1 LPVIVLAGEEEYEI
15 WQRAKALKK
24 ELVDPQWESFNF
36 ARIDNPDLKE
46 VIDAA
51 ATVPFGPGN
60 RMVLFDQCALFTKKR
75 GAKDDD
81 ASSGSASKSAK
92 LVDDF
97 AAALKSV
104 PPNTYLVFSCIA
116 NFDSSLKT
124 SKAAA
129 AVAKLENFEKVRY
142 ASWSQNEKL
151 ISFCNKEA
159 KRCNAYIED
168 DACFYLAEST
178 DTNLRQIAQEIQK
191 AATYILPEQTIR
203 LEHVQLLSPHISHV
217 FQLLEY
223 WAAGKHDKVL
233 ESLAEMRAKQMS
245 PHMVLAT
252 MQTQLTK
259 WVHYKTEHQKLLV
272 PSGGRDVGRRSVS
285 LKEVASRIEA
295 NPKMAFVVQ
304 KDLERI
310 EGLTLEFLI
319 AKKQHLTDLEHK
331 VKTGQVPEGHVLDL
345 FFTR

>member
-129 AVAKLENFEKVRY
+129 ELRESQICLVVAEREVDLLLQQR
-142 ASWSQNEKL
+142 S
-151 ISFCNKEA
+151 EA
-159 KRCNAYIED
+159 LQCLHRRRCV
-168 DACFYLAEST
+168 L
-178 DTNLRQIAQEIQK
+178 
-191 AATYILPEQTIR
+191 LPR
-203 LEHVQLLSPHISHV
+203 
-217 FQLLEY
+217 
-223 WAAGKHDKVL
+223 
-233 ESLAEMRAKQMS
+233 
-245 PHMVLAT
+245 
-252 MQTQLTK
+252 
-259 WVHYKTEHQKLLV
+259 
-272 PSGGRDVGRRSVS
+272 
-285 LKEVASRIEA
+285 
-295 NPKMAFVVQ
+295 
-304 KDLERI
+304 
-310 EGLTLEFLI
+310 
-319 AKKQHLTDLEHK
+319 
-331 VKTGQVPEGHVLDL
+331 
-345 FFTR
+345 